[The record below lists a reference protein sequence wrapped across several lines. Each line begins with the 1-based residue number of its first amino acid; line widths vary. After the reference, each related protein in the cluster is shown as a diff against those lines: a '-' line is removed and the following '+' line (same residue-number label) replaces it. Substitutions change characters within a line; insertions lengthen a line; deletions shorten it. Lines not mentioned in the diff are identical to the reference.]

1 MFLCTSISILIFQ
14 YSILNG
20 KIPPAP
26 PPHRKC
32 ESSKVTL
39 RKSGSGKNAHL
50 RSLRKKSKISQ
61 AQYGQQRPT
70 NVWYA
75 EDFICNSHKK
85 NYSSKDPLY
94 QAKGQFEEL
103 LSKHSAVPQLSLAFL
118 MFREPP
124 KTWFFLLHVY
134 HPPTLSSPHSPSL
147 SLDFS
152 LMILGV
158 NSKML
163 VAIKDLFLQT
173 KG

>member
-85 NYSSKDPLY
+85 ITPVKILCPKLRDNLRNCLVNTV
-94 QAKGQFEEL
+94 QFPGCPL
-103 LSKHSAVPQLSLAFL
+103 LSLCFASLLRLGSSFFMFTTPQ
-118 MFREPP
+118 PCH
-124 KTWFFLLHVY
+124 LL
-134 HPPTLSSPHSPSL
+134 TLL
-147 SLDFS
+147 
-152 LMILGV
+152 
-158 NSKML
+158 
-163 VAIKDLFLQT
+163 LFP
-173 KG
+173 